1 MNSPN
6 LRTLDAAGLEEEI
19 KTSDG
24 LVIVDCWAE
33 WCGPCRAMEP
43 ALEHLA
49 REGMNIVKV
58 DIDEHPEVASRY
70 SVMSVPTMLVF
81 AGAVEIGRLVGARSA
96 ARLRSDI
103 ESIAGAA
110 TTMSPAARR

>member
-1 MNSPN
+1 MATDVTEQTFESEV
-6 LRTLDAAGLEEEI
+6 L
-19 KTSDG
+19 KSDKG
-24 LVIVDCWAE
+24 VLVDFWAE
-33 WCGPCRAMEP
+33 WCGPCHAVSP
-43 ALEHLA
+43 VLERIVEERGDEIKL
-49 REGMNIVKV
+49 VKV

-103 ESIAGAA
+103 ESIAGAV
-110 TTMSPAARR
+110 TPPSPAARR

>member
-1 MNSPN
+1 MN
-6 LRTLDAAGLEEEI
+6 DAVRQVNALGLEEEI
-19 KTSDG
+19 KTADG

-58 DIDEHPEVASRY
+58 DIDEHPEVASRH
-70 SVMSVPTMLVF
+70 SVMSVPTVLVF
-81 AGAVEIGRLVGARSA
+81 RDGGEVGRLVGARSA

-103 ESIAGAA
+103 ESIAAAA
-110 TTMSPAARR
+110 TPASPAARR